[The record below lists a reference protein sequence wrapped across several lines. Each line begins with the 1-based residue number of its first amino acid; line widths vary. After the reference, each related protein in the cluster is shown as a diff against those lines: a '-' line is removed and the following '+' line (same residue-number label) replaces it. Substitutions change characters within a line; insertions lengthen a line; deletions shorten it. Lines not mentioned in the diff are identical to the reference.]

1 MITDR
6 RPRIEDFEGL
16 LGEFVA
22 VYPDNNEEPV
32 SWKLDQ
38 LVKLTTPPLPQM
50 QGLDCF
56 ILIFLIDA
64 PFDQGLFIFEAG
76 QERFQLMATPTMP
89 EQGKNGMQVVIN

>member
-22 VYPDNNEEPV
+22 VYPDNNKEPV

-50 QGLDCF
+50 QGGFSSWQRLQC
-56 ILIFLIDA
+56 LSKVKMGCKL
-64 PFDQGLFIFEAG
+64 
-76 QERFQLMATPTMP
+76 
-89 EQGKNGMQVVIN
+89 